1 MITNFEPLHI
11 NLEDIPYS
19 GLVKKINEILS
30 YHRGKKNAITGDR
43 MCELIESDWGKT
55 LHVRLLRKVIADMR
69 LHGYPLGSSCRGYYL
84 LEDKEETRRV
94 IQSLIDRSCALQAV
108 IQGMRQMFKDNYGE
122 EPDVIYD

>member
-30 YHRGKKNAITGDR
+30 YHRGKKNAIKGEV
-43 MCELIESDWGKT
+43 MCQEIEEDWEKSVD
-55 LHVRLLRKVIADMR
+55 VRTLRKVIADMR

-108 IQGMRQMFKDNYGE
+108 IQGMKQMFINNYGE